1 MGELV
6 MRAAV
11 LGADGSVHVQDVEPP
26 GPAADQVLVR
36 VRAAGLNRADLSARA
51 SAAQAGPT
59 IAGLELAG
67 EVEAVGTQVSRW
79 RSGDRVMG
87 RGNGFAELAV
97 LGDADAIAV
106 PADLNWEEAG
116 AMPVTLLTAHDAL
129 VTNGRLRPGELVVVN
144 AGSSGVGICAARMAG
159 MLGAGAVVSVTTSPS
174 KTEAIH
180 AAVGPLPCPLVVV
193 DMTGDGFIAAVRS
206 QSHDGLG
213 ADLIIDNVGA
223 SVLHDNM
230 AAARVT
236 GRIVQVGRLGG
247 RHAEIDLDE
256 LARKR
261 LTLVGVTFRTRSRAE
276 CAEVVRRCLADLG
289 DQLAR
294 HRPQI
299 DRVFPLSQIL
309 DARAAMLTSQH
320 VGKIVVVP

>member
-1 MGELV
+1 M

-11 LGADGSVHVQDVEPP
+11 LATDGSVTVQDVEPP
-26 GPAADQVLVR
+26 VPAADQLLVR

-51 SAAQAGPT
+51 GAGRAGPA

-67 EVEAVGTQVSRW
+67 EVEAVGAQVSRW
-79 RSGDRVMG
+79 QPGDRVMG
-87 RGNGFAELAV
+87 RASGFAELAV
-97 LGDADAIAV
+97 LGEADAIEV
-106 PADLNWEEAG
+106 PADLSWEEAG

-129 VTNGRLRPGELVVVN
+129 VTNGQLRPGELVVVN

-159 MLGAGAVVSVTTSPS
+159 LLGAGAVISVTTSPA
-174 KTEAIH
+174 KAEAIR
-180 AAVGPLPCPLVVV
+180 AAVGSLPCPLVVV
-193 DMTGDGFIAAVRS
+193 DVTGDEFVAAVRA
-206 QSHDGLG
+206 QSSDGQG
-213 ADLIIDNVGA
+213 ADLIIDSVGG
-223 SVLHDNM
+223 SVLRDNM

-276 CAEVVRRCLADLG
+276 GAEVVRRCLANLG
-289 DQLAR
+289 DQLTWL
-294 HRPQI
+294 RPEI

-309 DARAAMLTSQH
+309 DARAAMLRNEH
-320 VGKIVVVP
+320 VGKIVIVP

>member
-1 MGELV
+1 

-11 LGADGSVHVQDVEPP
+11 LGTDSSVTLQNVEPP
-26 GPAADQVLVR
+26 VPAADQLLVR

-51 SAAQAGPT
+51 SGAQTGPA

-67 EVEAVGTQVSRW
+67 EVAEVGAQVSRW
-79 RSGDRVMG
+79 QPGDRVMG
-87 RGNGFAELAV
+87 RGSGFAELAV
-97 LGDADAIAV
+97 LGDADAMAV
-106 PADLNWEEAG
+106 PADLSWEEAG

-144 AGSSGVGICAARMAG
+144 AGSSGVGVCAARMAG
-159 MLGAGAVVSVTTSPS
+159 FLGAGAVVSVTTSPA
-174 KTEAIH
+174 KPEAIR

-193 DMTGDGFIAAVRS
+193 DAAGDEFVAAVRS
-206 QSHDGLG
+206 ESYDGQG
-213 ADLIIDNVGA
+213 ADLVIDSVGA
-223 SVLHDNM
+223 SVLTDNM

-276 CAEVVRRCLADLG
+276 GAEVVRRCLGDLG
-289 DQLAR
+289 DELSR
-294 HRPQI
+294 YRPRV
-299 DRVFPLSQIL
+299 DRVFPLSKIL
-309 DARAAMLTSQH
+309 DARAAMLRNEH
-320 VGKIVVVP
+320 VGKIVLVL

>member
-1 MGELV
+1 M

-11 LGADGSVHVQDVEPP
+11 LGTDGSVHVQDVEPP
-26 GPAADQVLVR
+26 VPAADQLLVR
-36 VRAAGLNRADLSARA
+36 VHAAGLNRADLSARA
-51 SAAQAGPT
+51 SDAPRGPT

-67 EVEAVGTQVSRW
+67 EVAEVGAQVGRW
-79 RSGDRVMG
+79 RPGDRVMG
-87 RGNGFAELAV
+87 RGSGFAELAV
-97 LGDADAIAV
+97 LGDVDAIAV
-106 PADLNWEEAG
+106 PAGLSWETAG

-159 MLGAGAVVSVTTSPS
+159 FLGAGAVVSVTTSPAKS
-174 KTEAIH
+174 EAIR
-180 AAVGPLPCPLVVV
+180 AAVGPLPCPLIVV
-193 DMTGDGFIAAVRS
+193 DVTGDELVAAVRS
-206 QSHDGLG
+206 QSYDGQG

-223 SVLHDNM
+223 SVLRDNM

-247 RHAEIDLDE
+247 RHADIDLDE

-276 CAEVVRRCLADLG
+276 GAEVVRRCLADLG
-289 DQLAR
+289 DQLTR
-294 HRPQI
+294 FRPKV

-309 DARAAMLTSQH
+309 DARAAMQRNEH

>member
-1 MGELV
+1 M

-11 LGADGSVHVQDVEPP
+11 LGSDGSVTVQDVEPP
-26 GPAADQVLVR
+26 VPAADQVLVR
-36 VRAAGLNRADLSARA
+36 VRAAGLNRADLAARA
-51 SAAQAGPT
+51 GAGQQGPA

-67 EVEAVGTQVSRW
+67 DVEAVGPQAGRW
-79 RSGDRVMG
+79 RPGDKVMG
-87 RGNGFAELAV
+87 RGSGFAELAV
-97 LGDADAIAV
+97 LGDGDVMRV
-106 PADLNWEEAG
+106 PADLSWEEAG
-116 AMPVTLLTAHDAL
+116 ALPVTLLTSHDAL

-159 MLGAGAVVSVTTSPS
+159 MLGAGAVVSATTSAAKS
-174 KTEAIH
+174 AAIA

-193 DMTGDGFIAAVRS
+193 DATGDEFVAAVRR
-206 QSHDGLG
+206 QSDDGQG
-213 ADLIIDNVGA
+213 AHLIIDCVGA
-223 SVLHDNM
+223 RVLTDNV

-261 LTLVGVTFRTRSRAE
+261 LTLVGVTFRTRTPAE
-276 CAEVVRRCLADLG
+276 GAEVVRRCVEDLG
-289 DQLAR
+289 DRLAR
-294 HRPQI
+294 YRPRI
-299 DRVFPLSQIL
+299 DRAFPLEQIGA
-309 DARAAMLTSQH
+309 ARAAMQRNEH

>member
-1 MGELV
+1 M

-11 LGADGSVHVQDVEPP
+11 LNQDGSVTLQDVEPP
-26 GPAADQVLVR
+26 VPAADQVLVR
-36 VRAAGLNRADLSARA
+36 VHAAGLNRADLAARA
-51 SAAQAGPT
+51 SPARAGPA

-67 EVEAVGTQVSRW
+67 EVEAVGAQVSHW
-79 RSGDRVMG
+79 RPGDKVMG
-87 RGNGFAELAV
+87 RGSGFAELAV
-97 LGDADAIAV
+97 LAEADAMRV
-106 PADLNWEEAG
+106 PDGLSWEEAG

-159 MLGAGAVVSVTTSPS
+159 VLGSGTVVSATTSGS
-174 KTEAIH
+174 KVPIIRD
-180 AAVGPLPCPLVVV
+180 AVGPLPCPLVVV
-193 DMTGDGFIAAVRS
+193 DVTGDEFVAAVRG
-206 QSHDGLG
+206 QSGDGQG
-213 ADLIIDNVGA
+213 AHLIIDSVGA
-223 SVLHDNM
+223 SVLGDNI

-261 LTLVGVTFRTRSRAE
+261 LTLVGVTFRTRSQAE
-276 CAEVVRRCLADLG
+276 GAEVVRRCVEDLG
-289 DQLAR
+289 NQVARFRPRIDQA
-294 HRPQI
+294 
-299 DRVFPLSQIL
+299 FPLGQIL
-309 DARAAMLTSQH
+309 DARAAMLRNEH

>member
-1 MGELV
+1 M

-11 LGADGSVHVQDVEPP
+11 LGTDGSATVQDVEPP
-26 GPAADQVLVR
+26 VPAADQLLVR
-36 VRAAGLNRADLSARA
+36 VRAAGLNRADLAARA
-51 SAAQAGPT
+51 SAAQAGPA

-67 EVEAVGTQVSRW
+67 EVEAVGDRVSGW
-79 RSGDRVMG
+79 RPGDRVMG
-87 RGNGFAELAV
+87 RGSGFAELAV
-97 LGDADAIAV
+97 LTDADAMRV
-106 PADLNWEEAG
+106 PADLSWEEAG

-159 MLGAGAVVSVTTSPS
+159 LLGAGAVVSATTTAS
-174 KTEAIH
+174 KAAAIR
-180 AAVGPLPCPLVVV
+180 AAVGPLPCPHVVIDV
-193 DMTGDGFIAAVRS
+193 AGDEFVAAVRS
-206 QSHDGLG
+206 QSDDGQG

-223 SVLHDNM
+223 SVLADNM

-236 GRIVQVGRLGG
+236 GRIVQIGRLGG

-261 LTLVGVTFRTRSRAE
+261 LTLVGVTFRTRSRDE
-276 CAEVVRRCLADLG
+276 CAEVVRRCIEDLG

-294 HRPQI
+294 YRPQI
-299 DRVFPLSQIL
+299 DRVFPLQQIS
-309 DARAAMLTSQH
+309 DARAAMLRNEH

>member
-1 MGELV
+1 MH
-6 MRAAV
+6 AAV
-11 LGADGSVHVQDVEPP
+11 LDADGSVTVADVEPP
-26 GPAADQVLVR
+26 VPGADQLLVR

-51 SAAQAGPT
+51 SAAQKGPAL
-59 IAGLELAG
+59 AGLELAG
-67 EVEAVGTQVSRW
+67 EVEAVGAQVSRW
-79 RSGDRVMG
+79 QPGDRVMG
-87 RGNGFAELAV
+87 RGGGFAELAV
-97 LGDADAIAV
+97 LGEGDAIEV
-106 PADLNWEEAG
+106 PADLSWEEAG
-116 AMPVTLLTAHDAL
+116 AIPVTLLTAHDAL

-144 AGSSGVGICAARMAG
+144 AGSSGVGICATRMAG
-159 MLGAGAVVSVTTSPS
+159 FLGAGAVVSATTSPA
-174 KTEAIH
+174 KTDPIR
-180 AAVGPLPCPLVVV
+180 AAVGPLPCALVVV
-193 DMTGDGFIAAVRS
+193 DVTGDEFVAAVRA
-206 QSHDGLG
+206 QSYDGQG

-223 SVLHDNM
+223 SVLRDNM

-276 CAEVVRRCLADLG
+276 GADVVRRCLADLG
-289 DQLAR
+289 EDLR
-294 HRPQI
+294 RFRPKI

-309 DARAAMLTSQH
+309 DARAAMQRNEH